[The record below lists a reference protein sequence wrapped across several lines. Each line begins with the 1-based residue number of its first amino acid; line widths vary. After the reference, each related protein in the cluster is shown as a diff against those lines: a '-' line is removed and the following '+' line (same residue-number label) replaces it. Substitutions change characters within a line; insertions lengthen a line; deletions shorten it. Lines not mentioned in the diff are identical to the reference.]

1 MVKSGQT
8 KRVDSTHWYGRLR
21 RAREF
26 LEIANIAIELAAPAA
41 DGGPIMSNCILS
53 AVAYA
58 DTLTASVGGIISQGD
73 HAGITKVLRGV
84 LGNDLPKAQET
95 HLKQMLARKDDVQYG
110 ASFDSLLS
118 AQQMA
123 QRARSFAEWAENELA
138 RRFPKEMS
146 GLSDRIPDDSNG
158 A

>member
-8 KRVDSTHWYGRLR
+8 KKGDSTHWQGRLR
-21 RAREF
+21 KARQF
-26 LEIANIAIELAAPAA
+26 LEIAQTAVERAAPSV

-58 DTLTASVGGIISQGD
+58 DTLTAAVSGIINQGD
-73 HAGITKVLRGV
+73 HAGITKLLRGV

-110 ASFDSLLS
+110 AGFDSLLS
-118 AQQMA
+118 ADQMT
-123 QRARSFAEWAENELA
+123 QRAQLFADWAENELA
-138 RRFPKEMS
+138 RRFPEEMS
-146 GLSDRIPDDSNG
+146 RMSARNPDDGDG

>member
-8 KRVDSTHWYGRLR
+8 KKVGSAHWHGRLR
-21 RAREF
+21 KARQF
-26 LEIANIAIELAAPAA
+26 LETANNAIALAAPSA

-58 DTLTASVGGIISQGD
+58 DTLTAAISGVINQGD
-73 HAGITKVLRGV
+73 HVGIGKVLRGV

-95 HLKQMLARKDDVQYG
+95 HLKQMLSRKDDVQYG
-110 ASFDSLLS
+110 ASFDPLLS
-118 AQQMA
+118 AEQMT
-123 QRARSFAEWAENELA
+123 QRARSFAQWAEDELA

-146 GLSDRIPDDSNG
+146 RIWDENPNDGESN
-158 A
+158 

>member
-1 MVKSGQT
+1 MVRSGQT
-8 KRVDSTHWYGRLR
+8 KKVDGTHWYGRLR

-26 LEIANIAIELAAPAA
+26 LAIADTALELAAPSA

-58 DTLTASVGGIISQGD
+58 DTLTAAIGGIINQGD
-73 HAGITKVLRGV
+73 HAGIAKVLRGV

-95 HLKQMLARKDDVQYG
+95 QLKQMLARKDEVQYG

-118 AQQMA
+118 AEQMV
-123 QRARSFAEWAENELA
+123 QRARLFAEWAESELI

-146 GLSDRIPDDSNG
+146 RLSNQSVDDETE